1 MISMYLVTSAE
12 MQAMDRM
19 AIERF
24 GLPGRLLMENAG
36 REAARVFLA
45 HFGEAARL
53 GVGVVAGRGNNGGDG
68 YVIAR
73 YLSQKGYPVSVYLLA
88 TADQV
93 QGDAA
98 ANLKL
103 LPALGVPVVE
113 VPDEAS
119 FARCQRAMRS
129 VSVWV
134 DAIFGT
140 GLSAEVRGLFRNV
153 IEFINQLNRPVLAV
167 DIPSG
172 LSADTGQ
179 PCGACIRA
187 RITATFAFPKIGHA
201 IFPGAEYTGQLE
213 VIDIGIPP
221 YIATR
226 VSPRQFLLSADAVR
240 GYLAPRAADIHK
252 GRTGH
257 LLVIAGSP
265 GKTGAAA
272 MTAVSALRIGAGLVT
287 LGVPESLQPVME
299 TLMLEAMTSALPE
312 TAAGLWGL
320 AARDGILMLA
330 QGKSCL
336 AVGPGLGQAPETGEL
351 VHELVRSSPIPMVID
366 ADGLNHLARR
376 TDVLK
381 NLAVPTVLTP
391 HPGEMA
397 RLLGTTAPAV
407 QRDRIACARDL
418 AATLNLHVV
427 LKGARTVIAHPDG
440 TVYIN
445 PTGNPGMAAGGMGD
459 VLTGALAGLITQ
471 GIRPELAARAAVYLH
486 GAAGDH
492 LARSVGPWGYL
503 AGEVMSALPG
513 RIANLFG
520 EA

>member
-19 AIERF
+19 AIEGF

-36 REAARVFLA
+36 REATRVFLN
-45 HFGEAARL
+45 HFAGDARR
-53 GVGVVAGRGNNGGDG
+53 GVGVIAGRGNNGGDG

-73 YLSQKGYPVSVYLLA
+73 YLAQRGYPVSVYLLS
-88 TADQV
+88 TADQIR
-93 QGDAA
+93 GDAA

-103 LPALGVPVVE
+103 LPAVGVPVVE
-113 VPDEAS
+113 IPDEAS

-129 VSVWV
+129 LPVWV

-140 GLSAEVRGLFRNV
+140 GLSAEVCGLFRHV

-172 LSADTGQ
+172 LNADNGQ
-179 PCGACIRA
+179 VCGACIRA

-201 IFPGAEYTGQLE
+201 VFPGAEFTGQLE
-213 VIDIGIPP
+213 VLDIGIPP
-221 YIATR
+221 QIADR
-226 VSPRQFLLSADAVR
+226 ISPRQFLLSAEAVR
-240 GYLAPRAADIHK
+240 GYLSPRAPEIHK

-287 LGVPESLQPVME
+287 LGVPESLHPVME
-299 TLMLEAMTSALPE
+299 TLTLEAMTSPLPQ
-312 TAAGLWGL
+312 TAGGGWGL
-320 AARDGILMLA
+320 AARDGILRLA

-336 AVGPGLGQAPETGEL
+336 ALGPGIGQDAETGEL
-351 VHELVRSSPIPMVID
+351 VRDVVRSSPIPMVID
-366 ADGLNHLARR
+366 ADGLNHLAGR

-381 NLAVPTVLTP
+381 KLAVPTVLTP
-391 HPGEMA
+391 HPAEMA
-397 RLLGTTAPAV
+397 RLLGTTVPAV

-418 AATLNLHVV
+418 AVTLDLHVV

-459 VLTGALAGLITQ
+459 VLTGAMAGLITQ

-486 GAAGDH
+486 GAAADH
-492 LARSVGPWGYL
+492 LARCIGPWGYL

-513 RIANLFG
+513 RIAALFG
-520 EA
+520 EG

>member
-1 MISMYLVTSAE
+1 MYLVTSAE

-45 HFGEAARL
+45 HFAEIARG

-73 YLSQKGYPVSVYLLA
+73 YLAQQGYPVTVYLLS
-88 TADQV
+88 TTDKV

-103 LPALGVPVVE
+103 LSALGVPVIE
-113 VPDEAS
+113 APDEAS
-119 FARCQRAMRS
+119 FARCQSTMRA
-129 VSVWV
+129 VPVWV

-140 GLSAEVRGLFRNV
+140 GLGGEVRGLFRNV
-153 IEFINQLNRPVLAV
+153 IEFINHLKRPVLAV

-179 PCGACIRA
+179 PCGTCIRA
-187 RITATFAFPKIGHA
+187 RITVTFAFPKVGQA
-201 IFPGAEYTGQLE
+201 VFPGAEYTGQLE
-213 VIDIGIPP
+213 VVDIGIPP
-221 YIATR
+221 HIADG
-226 VSPRQFLLSADAVR
+226 VSPRQLLLSAEAVR
-240 GYLAPRAADIHK
+240 GYLAPRAPDAHK

-265 GKTGAAA
+265 GKTGAAV

-287 LGVPESLQPVME
+287 LGAPESLHPLLE
-299 TLMLEAMTSALPE
+299 TLTLEAMTSPLPE
-312 TAAGLWGL
+312 TAAGRWDLS
-320 AARDGILMLA
+320 ARDAILTLA
-330 QGKSCL
+330 QGKSCMAL
-336 AVGPGLGQAPETGEL
+336 GPGLGPAAETGEL
-351 VHELVRSSPIPMVID
+351 VRELVRSSPIPLVID
-366 ADGLNHLARR
+366 ADGLNHLAGH
-376 TDVLK
+376 TQVLK
-381 NLAVPTVLTP
+381 DLAVPAILTP

-427 LKGARTVIAHPDG
+427 LKGARTIIAHPEG
-440 TVYIN
+440 TVYVN

-459 VLTGALAGLITQ
+459 VLTGVLAGLITQ
-471 GIRPELAARAAVYLH
+471 GIRPEPAARAAVYLH
-486 GAAGDH
+486 GAAADH

-503 AGEVMSALPG
+503 ASEVMSALPG
-513 RIANLFG
+513 QIAALFG